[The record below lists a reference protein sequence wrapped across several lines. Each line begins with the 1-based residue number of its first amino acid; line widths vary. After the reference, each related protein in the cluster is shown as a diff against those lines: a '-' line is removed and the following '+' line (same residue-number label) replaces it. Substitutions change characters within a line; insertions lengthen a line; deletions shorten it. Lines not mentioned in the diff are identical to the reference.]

1 MIDTKLNKK
10 GFTLIE
16 LLAVIVVLAIILVI
30 TVPMVLNT
38 LGSTRQDGL
47 QASANSVST
56 FIHEQLGLAAIGKNE
71 ILNEKI
77 FFDSKGKVCASGS
90 MSKNDCKTTGVALKI
105 ADINWFSDEDRE
117 IIGLNSTDYDLANST
132 ITWSN
137 KGIVKVYL
145 LPREGG
151 KFAGAQ
157 PVNSQ

>member
-71 ILNEKI
+71 ILNDKI
-77 FFDSKGKVCASGS
+77 VFDSKGNLCASGS
-90 MSKNDCKTTGVALKI
+90 SASTCNADGTT
-105 ADINWFSDEDRE
+105 INVGTLSNEDKE
-117 IIGLNSTDYDLANST
+117 IIGLNGEDYDLNSST
-132 ITWSN
+132 IKWSN
-137 KGIVKVYL
+137 KGVVKVHL
-145 LPREGG
+145 VATSNG
-151 KFAGAQ
+151 KFSGTKPAD
-157 PVNSQ
+157 SQ